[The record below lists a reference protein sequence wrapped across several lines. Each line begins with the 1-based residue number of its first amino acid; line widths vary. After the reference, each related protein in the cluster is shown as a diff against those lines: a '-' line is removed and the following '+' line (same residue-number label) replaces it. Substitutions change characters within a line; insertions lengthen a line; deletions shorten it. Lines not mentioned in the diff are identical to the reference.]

1 MKGANE
7 IIFLLVLKR
16 LQLRGEYTRNEKIKL
31 AVC

>member
-16 LQLRGEYTRNEKIKL
+16 LQLREEYTRNEKIKL